1 MTVHAH
7 PASAVV
13 PCVYRSATPDEA
25 PALEALIAAHREE
38 GHLLPR
44 DRAEIRV
51 RAAQF
56 VVADVDGAIRACAE
70 LVPLSPRLAEVRSLV
85 VAPELRRHGVATRLV
100 AELHQ
105 RAKARGFHSLL
116 ALAHDP
122 RFFIR
127 HDFSIVP
134 HEWLPEK
141 IARDCH
147 GCPLFRL
154 CDQRAMLLPLDPPRR
169 RHSPQARPRPAAV
182 A

>member
-1 MTVHAH
+1 MTVHPH
-7 PASAVV
+7 PAIAITCS
-13 PCVYRSATPDEA
+13 YRSATSEDAES
-25 PALEALIAAHREE
+25 LDGLIKAHAEE

-44 DRAEIRV
+44 TIDNLRA
-51 RAAQF
+51 RAPHF
-56 VVADVDGAIRACAE
+56 VVAEVDGEIRACAE
-70 LVPLSPRLAEVRSLV
+70 LVPLSKRIAEVRSLV
-85 VAPELRRHGVATRLV
+85 VAPDLRRHGVATHLI
-100 AELHQ
+100 AELRD
-105 RAKARGFHSLL
+105 RADARGFQAVV

-147 GCPLFRL
+147 DCPLFRR
-154 CDQRAMLLPLDPPRR
+154 CGQYAMLLPLGVRR
-169 RHSPQARPRPAAV
+169 QRVGRLPLRPAVAV